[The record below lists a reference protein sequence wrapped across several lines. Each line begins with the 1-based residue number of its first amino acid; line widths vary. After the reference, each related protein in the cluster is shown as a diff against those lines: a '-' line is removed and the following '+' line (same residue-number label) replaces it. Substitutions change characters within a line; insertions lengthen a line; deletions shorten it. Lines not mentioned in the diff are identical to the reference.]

1 MCGICG
7 FVRWGKSGRRLEN
20 KSCLEAYIT
29 RMVNAQ
35 RHRGSDDHGV
45 FVRLSDEF
53 SIGLGHTRLSII
65 DLSEKAH
72 QPLHN
77 EDGTIWI
84 TFNGEIYNYLTLRKT
99 LIEKGHSFFS
109 LSDTEVLVRAY
120 EEWGKDFVRLLDGI
134 FAFAI
139 WDDRK
144 KILLLCRDYF
154 GVKPLHYHKE
164 GDTLRFSSEIKAM
177 LTDSQLK
184 PEVNYQVVHNLV
196 NLRYNPSDETLFK
209 GIYRLKPG
217 HLALF
222 QGGRFSVE
230 RYAPSL
236 PEPDYKMDIESATD
250 GILHHFTV
258 AVKKQLVSD
267 VPVGISLSGGID
279 SSSLAAIRTNAL
291 DEKGFPTFTLS
302 FASEADEAGVARKL
316 AEELGSDHHTVFA
329 APDYLSRLALIVWH
343 LEEPKINA
351 MQGFL
356 LSRFVSNYVKVTFSG
371 LGGDEL
377 FAGYNYHKF
386 IKWGEI
392 YGNLMPA
399 AFTNKL
405 FPALGKAVLSLQQK
419 TGRLSWDEIR
429 RGIQMVFTT
438 GDAARFYLIPRNA
451 WDGDDEMLKQIYN
464 PLFLRNHI
472 EPVSAYFTHF
482 FQKSTSPSLENTLR
496 AEFWTKMIDDLLLNE
511 DRMFM
516 ASGVESRV
524 PLLDKELVHF
534 AFTIPAELKIKRGK
548 TKHLM
553 KEAMNNTLPP
563 WVLKK
568 KKTGFQFNSYE
579 LFKGG
584 LRALAEKVLSKESV
598 EERGIFNYEYIRSI
612 LDARPSQSMR
622 WHYFFLLNLVG
633 LEYWFRIF
641 IDKSLN
647 VES

>member
-7 FVRWGKSGRRLEN
+7 FVRWGSERSRLE
-20 KSCLEAYIT
+20 KDAELESYIS

-35 RHRGSDDHGV
+35 DHRGSDDHGV
-45 FVRLSDEF
+45 FVRLSDKF
-53 SIGLGHTRLSII
+53 SIGLGHSRLSII
-65 DLSEKAH
+65 DLSAKAH

-77 EDGTIWI
+77 EDKSIWI
-84 TFNGEIYNYLTLRKT
+84 TFNGEIYNYLGLRKQ
-99 LIEKGHSFFS
+99 LIEKGHRFFS
-109 LSDTEVLVRAY
+109 WSDTEVLVHAY
-120 EEWGKDFVRLLDGI
+120 EEWGKDFIGLLDGI

-144 KILLLCRDYF
+144 KNLLLCRDHF
-154 GVKPLHYHKE
+154 GVKPLHYYKE
-164 GDTLRFSSEIKAM
+164 GNSLRFSSEIKAM
-177 LTDSQLK
+177 LTDSHLK
-184 PEVNYQVVHNLV
+184 AKVNYQAIHNLV

-209 GIYRLKPG
+209 NIYRLKPG

-222 QGGRFSVE
+222 QGGRFFVE
-230 RYAPSL
+230 RYAYPL
-236 PEPDYKMDIESATD
+236 PEPDYKMDTESAAD
-250 GILHHFTV
+250 GILHYLT
-258 AVKKQLVSD
+258 ASVKKQLVSD

-279 SSSLAAIRTNAL
+279 SSSLAAIRRNGL
-291 DEKGFPTFTLS
+291 GEKGFPTFTLS
-302 FASEADEAGVARKL
+302 FASEADEARVASRL
-316 AEELGSDHHTVFA
+316 AEELGSDHHTFFA
-329 APDYLSRLALIVWH
+329 APDYLDRLTLVVWH

-351 MQGFL
+351 IQSFL
-356 LSRFVSNYVKVTFSG
+356 LSKFVSHYVKVAFSG

-399 AFTNKL
+399 AFTGKI
-405 FPALGKAVLSLQQK
+405 FPFLEKAVFRLQQK
-419 TGRLSWDEIR
+419 TGRLSWDEAR
-429 RGIQMVFTT
+429 RGMQMLFST

-464 PLFLRNHI
+464 PLFLRNHFRR
-472 EPVSAYFTHF
+472 VSGYFSHF
-482 FQKSTSPSLENTLR
+482 FPKTTSPSLEHTLR

-524 PLLDKELVHF
+524 PILDKDLVHF
-534 AFTIPAELKIKRGK
+534 AFTIPAELKMKGGK

-568 KKTGFQFNSYE
+568 KKTGFQFSSYD

-584 LRALAEKVLSKESV
+584 LKDLAEKVLSKESV
-598 EERGIFNYEYIRSI
+598 EERGVFNYKYIRSI
-612 LDARPSQSMR
+612 LDARPSQALR

-641 IDKSLN
+641 IDKSLE
-647 VES
+647 VKS

>member
-7 FVRWGKSGRRLEN
+7 FVRWGKNSGRPEN

-84 TFNGEIYNYLTLRKT
+84 TFNGEIYNYLILRKQ
-99 LIEKGHSFFS
+99 LIEKGHRFFS
-109 LSDTEVLVRAY
+109 WSDTEVLVHAY

-139 WDDRK
+139 WDDRGRS
-144 KILLLCRDYF
+144 LLLCRDYF

-164 GDTLRFSSEIKAM
+164 GDALRFSSEIKAM

-230 RYAPSL
+230 RYARSL
-236 PEPDYKMDIESATD
+236 PEPDYKMDIESAAD
-250 GILHHFTV
+250 GILHHLTA

-279 SSSLAAIRTNAL
+279 SSSLAAIRRNAL
-291 DEKGFPTFTLS
+291 EEKGFPTFTLS
-302 FASEADEAGVARKL
+302 FASEADEAGVASRL
-316 AEELGSDHHTVFA
+316 AKELGSDHHTFFA

-356 LSRFVSNYVKVTFSG
+356 LSRFVSNYVKVAFSG

-399 AFTNKL
+399 AFTGKL
-405 FPALGKAVLSLQQK
+405 LPALGKAVLRFQQK
-419 TGRLSWDEIR
+419 TGRLSWDEMR
-429 RGIQMVFTT
+429 RGIQMLFTT

-451 WDGDDEMLKQIYN
+451 WDGDDEMLTQIYN

-472 EPVSAYFTHF
+472 APVSGYFNHF

-534 AFTIPAELKIKRGK
+534 AFTIPAELKMKGGK

-568 KKTGFQFNSYE
+568 KKTGFQFSSYE

-584 LRALAEKVLSKESV
+584 LRDLAEKVLSKESV
-598 EERGIFNYEYIRSI
+598 KERGIFNYGYIRSI

-641 IDKSLN
+641 IDKSLK

>member
-7 FVRWGKSGRRLEN
+7 FVRWGKNGSHLDNENLLE
-20 KSCLEAYIT
+20 SYLR
-29 RMVNAQ
+29 RMVSAQ
-35 RHRGSDDHGV
+35 SHRGSDDQGV
-45 FVRLSDEF
+45 FVKVSDEF
-53 SIGLGHTRLSII
+53 SIGLGHSRLSII

-77 EDGTIWI
+77 EDKTIWI

-109 LSDTEVLVRAY
+109 LSDTEVLVHAY
-120 EEWGKDFVRLLDGI
+120 EEWGKDFVQLLDGN

-139 WDDRK
+139 WDGRK
-144 KILLLCRDYF
+144 RNLLLCRDYF
-154 GVKPLHYHKE
+154 GVKPLHYYRE

-177 LTDSQLK
+177 LTDGRLK
-184 PEVNYQVVHNLV
+184 PEVNYQAVHNLM

-217 HLALF
+217 HLAFF
-222 QGGRFSVE
+222 QDGRFLIE
-230 RYAPSL
+230 RYAPPL
-236 PEPDYKMDIESATD
+236 PEPDYKMDINSAAE
-250 GILHHFTV
+250 GILHNLTA

-267 VPVGISLSGGID
+267 VPVGINLSGGID
-279 SSSLAAIRTNAL
+279 SSSLAVIRKKTL
-291 DEKGFPTFTLS
+291 GEIGFPTFTLS
-302 FASEADEAGVARKL
+302 FASESDEVGAANRL
-316 AEELGSDHHTVFA
+316 AEEIESDHHTFFA
-329 APDYLSRLALIVWH
+329 APDYLNRLPLIIWH

-351 MQGFL
+351 MQGFM
-356 LSRFVSNYVKVTFSG
+356 LSRFVSQYVKVAFSG

-392 YGNLMPA
+392 YGSFMPTTLTANVFPVLAKA
-399 AFTNKL
+399 AFRL
-405 FPALGKAVLSLQQK
+405 QRKA
-419 TGRLSWDEIR
+419 GRLAWDEVR
-429 RGIQMVFTT
+429 RGMQLLFTT

-451 WDGDDEMLKQIYN
+451 WDGDDEMLVQIYD
-464 PLFLRNHI
+464 PAFLRNCI
-472 EPVSAYFTHF
+472 EPVSGYFNPF
-482 FQKSTSPSLENTLR
+482 FKGISFPRLENTLR

-524 PLLDKELVHF
+524 PLLDKDLVHF
-534 AFTIPAELKIKRGK
+534 AFTIPAKLKMKGGE
-548 TKHLM
+548 TKYIM
-553 KEAMNNTLPP
+553 KAAMKNTLPP

-568 KKTGFQFNSYE
+568 KKAGFQFSSYD
-579 LFKGG
+579 LFRGG
-584 LRALAEKVLSKESV
+584 LRDLAEKVLSKESV
-598 EERGIFNYEYIRSI
+598 GGRGIFNYQYIRKI
-612 LDARPSQSMR
+612 LDAKPSRSMR

-641 IDKSLN
+641 IDKSLK

>member
-7 FVRWGKSGRRLEN
+7 FVRWGKERSRLE
-20 KSCLEAYIT
+20 KDGELEFYVR

-35 RHRGSDDHGV
+35 RHRGSDDHGI
-45 FVRLSDEF
+45 FMRLSNEF
-53 SIGLGHTRLSII
+53 SIGLGHSRLSII
-65 DLSEKAH
+65 DLSTKAH

-77 EDGTIWI
+77 EDRTIWI
-84 TFNGEIYNYLTLRKT
+84 TYNGEIYNYLTLRKK
-99 LIEKGHSFFS
+99 LIEKGHRFFS
-109 LSDTEVLVRAY
+109 LSDTEVLVHAY
-120 EEWGKDFVRLLDGI
+120 EEWGKDFVQLLDGI

-139 WDDRK
+139 WDDREK
-144 KILLLCRDYF
+144 RLLLCRDYF
-154 GVKPLHYHKE
+154 GVKPLHYYKE
-164 GDTLRFSSEIKAM
+164 ENALRFSSEIKAM
-177 LTDSQLK
+177 LTDTDLK
-184 PEVNYQVVHNLV
+184 REVNYQAVHNLV
-196 NLRYNPSDETLFK
+196 NLRYNPSDETLFR
-209 GIYRLKPG
+209 GIYRLNPG

-222 QGGRFSVE
+222 QDGRFLIE
-230 RYAPSL
+230 RYAPPL
-236 PEPDYKMDIESATD
+236 PEPDYNMDIESAAE
-250 GILHHFTV
+250 GILHNLT
-258 AVKKQLVSD
+258 AAIKKQLVSD

-279 SSSLAAIRTNAL
+279 SSSLAAIRKKAL
-291 DEKGFPTFTLS
+291 RETGFPTFTLS
-302 FASEADEAGVARKL
+302 FASEDDEVDVASRL
-316 AEELGSDHHTVFA
+316 AKELGSDHHTFFA
-329 APDYLSRLALIVWH
+329 PPDYLSQLALIVWH

-356 LSRFVSNYVKVTFSG
+356 LSRFVSNYVKVAFSG

-392 YGNLMPA
+392 CGTLMPVA
-399 AFTNKL
+399 ITSKL
-405 FPALGKAVLSLQQK
+405 FPVLGKAVLHLQQK
-419 TGRLSWDEIR
+419 TGRLSWDEVR
-429 RGIQMVFTT
+429 RGMQMLFMA

-451 WDGDDEMLKQIYN
+451 WDGDDEMLKQIYS
-464 PLFLRNHI
+464 PSFLKNDI
-472 EPVSAYFTHF
+472 QPVSGYFTDF
-482 FQKSTSPSLENTLR
+482 FQGTNFPSLENTLR

-524 PLLDKELVHF
+524 PLLDKDLVHF
-534 AFTIPAELKIKRGK
+534 AFTIPAELKMQGGK
-548 TKHLM
+548 TKYLF
-553 KEAMNNTLPP
+553 KEAMHKTLPP

-568 KKTGFQFNSYE
+568 KKTGFQFSSYE

-584 LRALAEKVLSKESV
+584 LKDLAEKVLSRDSV
-598 EERGIFNYEYIRSI
+598 EERGIFNHEYIRRI

-641 IDKSLN
+641 IDKSLE